1 MSKSYSKSFQDSR
14 YEDSLVRKSGYTQMN
29 PKKKYVTLCILSL
42 CLTLMNSLAISK
54 VKQST
59 KQHPLD
65 VLYLKLLLLLCF
77 LVELLFCL
85 NINGVGLMEEKWKKK
100 RKRKNGCSL
109 NLVIQGWM
117 LLNHYY
123 LPVPAPA
130 EGYCCGQ
137 VSLMQKLNRQYL
149 HVFLFGCKRQIG
161 VGCPLTIAFRTF
173 WSEKPRKIKMHFYW
187 GSFKGVTYHR
197 T

>member
-85 NINGVGLMEEKWKKK
+85 NINGVGLMEEK
-100 RKRKNGCSL
+100 
-109 NLVIQGWM
+109 
-117 LLNHYY
+117 
-123 LPVPAPA
+123 
-130 EGYCCGQ
+130 
-137 VSLMQKLNRQYL
+137 
-149 HVFLFGCKRQIG
+149 
-161 VGCPLTIAFRTF
+161 
-173 WSEKPRKIKMHFYW
+173 
-187 GSFKGVTYHR
+187 
-197 T
+197 